1 MKTEGEIKMG
11 ESFFWKDKAKGILRA
26 DLFSSVAE
34 AEANKIA
41 TDKIAKKHKPTAYT
55 QIRKFYDEVLRY
67 KVKISA
73 NESEF
78 EKYLPYVRMI
88 NAKLTYANAK
98 ENLSEK
104 CLAFFKAHINEI
116 SDVRDFYAFADFF
129 EAFMAFYKKHS
140 EGNK

>member
-34 AEANKIA
+34 TEANRIA
-41 TDKIAKKHKPTAYT
+41 NEEKPTAYT

-73 NESEF
+73 NESDF

-98 ENLSEK
+98 GHLAKE
-104 CLAFFKAHINEI
+104 CLKFFKDCINEI
-116 SDVRDFYAFADFF
+116 SDVRDFYAFSDFF
-129 EAFMAFYKKHS
+129 EAFMAFYKRYSKK
-140 EGNK
+140 N